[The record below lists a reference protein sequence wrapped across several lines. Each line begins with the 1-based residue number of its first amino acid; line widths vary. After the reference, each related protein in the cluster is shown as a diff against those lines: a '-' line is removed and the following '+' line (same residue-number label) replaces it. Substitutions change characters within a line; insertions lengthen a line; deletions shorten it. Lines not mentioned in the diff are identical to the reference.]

1 MNYNKYFQ
9 YIQLILISLLLFNFA
24 YAGIADL
31 IDKDSKY
38 ENLDY
43 INLFEI
49 PLDMMTITTNAGELF
64 RLNLAFDKDFETRWI
79 SSGSYG
85 KEYNDLK
92 TKTKYSSLIPN
103 ITITFNKKV
112 LLNSII
118 YKAYSDSNCEGGIG
132 YPTRLKIYFK
142 NRDSNGDLSFD
153 DNDFIFFEEIKSQP
167 TGNKVLFSFDKII
180 SCDQIKIEWAQVNI
194 CKYNNF

>member
-64 RLNLAFDKDFETRWI
+64 RLNLAFDKDF
-79 SSGSYG
+79 G
-85 KEYNDLK
+85 
-92 TKTKYSSLIPN
+92 P
-103 ITITFNKKV
+103 
-112 LLNSII
+112 SIR
-118 YKAYSDSNCEGGIG
+118 S
-132 YPTRLKIYFK
+132 
-142 NRDSNGDLSFD
+142 
-153 DNDFIFFEEIKSQP
+153 
-167 TGNKVLFSFDKII
+167 
-180 SCDQIKIEWAQVNI
+180 
-194 CKYNNF
+194 